1 MTDPVRYRR
10 RPAPRGRV
18 LAVVLLVLAA
28 ICLIA
33 TIAGVLF
40 VRQGWAEMKTA
51 IDAITARFQSGAGLA
66 TVVVSGE
73 ATIESQ
79 PGAIVFMA
87 GSSETI
93 DGTTYRYPADPP
105 TTVSIAGP
113 DGTPIA
119 FQPFQG
125 NQPPIDTGDGQKYIL
140 GFANIPRAGAYTI
153 TIDGGETA
161 IRAFSMPTQEF
172 EGLIKGGVGLAG
184 GGAAGVCGGL
194 GFLLFGIL
202 GGVLFLFG
210 GTKKPV
216 GA

>member
-1 MTDPVRYRR
+1 MPMLVRSRR
-10 RPAPRGRV
+10 RPAPRGRA

-40 VRQGWAEMKTA
+40 ARQGWAEVKTA
-51 IDAITARFQSGAGLA
+51 IDAITARFQSGEGLV
-66 TVVVSGE
+66 TVVVPGE

-93 DGTTYRYPADPP
+93 DGKTYRYPANPP
-105 TTVSIAGP
+105 ISVSIAGP

-119 FQPFQG
+119 FNPFQG
-125 NQPPIDTGDGQKYIL
+125 NQPPIDTGDGQKYLL
-140 GFANIPRAGAYTI
+140 GFAEVPSAGAYTI

-161 IRAFSMPTQEF
+161 IRAFSMPTKEF

-184 GGAAGVCGGL
+184 GGLASICGGL

-210 GTKKPV
+210 GKKKQI
-216 GA
+216 AA